1 MVDFTSVFGQLQG
14 MGVFE
19 YLLPFLLIFT
29 IIFAILEKL
38 KILGKDK
45 KNLNLMVALILGL
58 LVVVQPEIVYL
69 INSFLPKI
77 SLFILVVLMFL
88 VVAGMFGANTEGWT
102 RAPFLIAII
111 VCILAIIWALS
122 GNSYL
127 GLPYWMRPSEQD
139 KAWIILIVTVV
150 LVISYVGGG
159 PKQDSGI
166 DKIVKG
172 IKGL

>member
-1 MVDFTSVFGQLQG
+1 MADFTSVFMQLQT

-29 IIFAILEKL
+29 VIFAILEKL
-38 KILGKDK
+38 AILGKDK
-45 KNLNLMVALILGL
+45 KNLNLMLALILGL
-58 LVVVQPEIVYL
+58 LVVVQPEIVML
-69 INSFLPKI
+69 INSFLPKV

-88 VVAGMFGANTEGWT
+88 VVAGMFGANTSSWT
-102 RAPFLIAII
+102 RAPFLIAIV

-122 GNSYL
+122 GSSYL
-127 GLPYWMRPSEQD
+127 GMPYWLKPSEQD

-150 LVISYVGGG
+150 LVITYIGGG
-159 PKQDSGI
+159 QRQESGI

-172 IKGL
+172 LQGK